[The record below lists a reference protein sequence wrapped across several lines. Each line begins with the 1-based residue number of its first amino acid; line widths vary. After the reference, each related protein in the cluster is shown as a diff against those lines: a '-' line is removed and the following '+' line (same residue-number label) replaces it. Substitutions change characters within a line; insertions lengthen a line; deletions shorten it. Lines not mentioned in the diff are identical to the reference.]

1 MPKRPT
7 ELPRLGA
14 LVADTHAHLDML
26 DDPAGAIERAAMAGV
41 GFIVTVADAT
51 ETPEGTFDNLDAWIA
66 EAHERLTQWELPDIR
81 VPDVRIILGAHPH
94 NAKDF
99 DKHTEERMLEFS
111 QDPRVVGIGEIG
123 LDFHYDHSP
132 RIVQRRAFRVQLA
145 AAQRCHLPAIIH
157 LREAHEEGLEILNEV
172 GVPDAGCV
180 IHCFTGDPGLLAKFV
195 DLGCY
200 ISFAGPVTFKNAD
213 AIRAAA
219 AAVPIDRILVE
230 TDCPFMAPEP
240 YRGMPNEPAWSVLTA
255 AKIAEVRQIRTAELA
270 TATLENARRIFR
282 DDRSGSLLP
291 DDS

>member
-14 LVADTHAHLDML
+14 LIADTHAHLDML

-51 ETPEGTFDNLDAWIA
+51 ETPEGTFDNLDAWVA
-66 EAHERLTQWELPDIR
+66 EAHERLTQWELPYVR

-99 DKHTEERMLEFS
+99 DKHAEERLLEFS
-111 QDPRVVGIGEIG
+111 SDPRVVGIGEIG

-145 AAQRCHLPAIIH
+145 AAQRCSLPAIIH
-157 LREAHEEGLEILNEV
+157 LREAHEEGLEILNDV

-180 IHCFTGDPGLLAKFV
+180 IHCFTGDPALLSKFV
-195 DLGCY
+195 ELGCY

-255 AKIAEVRQIRTAELA
+255 ARIAEVRQIPTADLA
-270 TATLENARRIFR
+270 TASLDNARRIFR
-282 DDRSGSLLP
+282 DERETSR
-291 DDS
+291 